1 MPIHELLDYFNRE
14 QVRQYGERVALRD
27 ALSMEGDQVVAD
39 YAGLKLGTLFQP
51 MVALAS
57 DQQGGHEALLSV
69 TGRVGRLTPSSLFML
84 ASSAEDIIYLD
95 RLCRTLHALNF
106 LLQPSVGG
114 LLSLNVH
121 PRHLAS
127 VRREHGLAFERI
139 LRECGLEPSRV
150 MLEIQQG
157 WRDGDEDL
165 ARAVDS
171 YRDCGYRIALDRVTA
186 PPATDFWGAR
196 PPDLIKLHPDLNDH
210 GARRRIQDGAAA
222 LGVPA
227 TLQLGLTVDQARHGG
242 FSHVQSR
249 ALFAPATQLAGP
261 TWRRARFP

>member
-1 MPIHELLDYFNRE
+1 MPVHELLDYFNR
-14 QVRQYGERVALRD
+14 QQLRQYGERVALRD
-27 ALSMEGDQVVAD
+27 ALRMEGDRVVAD

-51 MVALAS
+51 MVALTS
-57 DQQGGHEALLSV
+57 EQQNGHEALLSV

-84 ASSAEDIIYLD
+84 ASSAEEIIYLD

-127 VRREHGLAFERI
+127 VRREHGLTFERI
-139 LRECGLEPSRV
+139 LRECGLEPCRV
-150 MLEIQQG
+150 MLEIQQSP
-157 WRDGDEDL
+157 DGGGEDL
-165 ARAVDS
+165 ARALDS
-171 YRDCGYRIALDRVTA
+171 YRDYGYRIALDRATA
-186 PPATDFWGAR
+186 APEADFWASR
-196 PPDLIKLHPDLNDH
+196 PPDLIKLHPDLDD
-210 GARRRIQDGAAA
+210 GAARRIQERAAA

-227 TLQLGLTVDQARHGG
+227 TLLLGLTVEQARNAG

-249 ALFAPATQLAGP
+249 ALFAPRVHLAGP
-261 TWRRARFP
+261 TWRRAGFP